1 MKVFLF
7 LLFTFF
13 LDITFNL
20 YININLLY
28 PMFTLSSLIILY
40 FLIKNKNNYLILS
53 IILGFIY
60 DLIYSSNFI
69 NTVLFFIISLII
81 KNIFNKNISII
92 KILFTFLIIIFIYDL
107 SLFLYVVIVNKYSY
121 SLNIF
126 LNKYLSSLII
136 NFIYIIIFCRKK
148 YYKKY

>member
-1 MKVFLF
+1 MIIL
-7 LLFTFF
+7 LTLFTFI

-20 YININLLY
+20 YINIKLLY
-28 PMFTLSSLIILY
+28 PMFTISFLIILY
-40 FLIKNKNNYLILS
+40 FLIKNKNNYLLYS
-53 IILGFIY
+53 IVLGFIY
-60 DLIYSSNFI
+60 DLIYSNIFI
-69 NTVLFFIISLII
+69 NTILFLIISLII
-81 KNIFNKNISII
+81 KNIFNKNISIY
-92 KILFTFLIIIFIYDL
+92 KIIFALLTIIFIYDL
-107 SLFLYVVIVNKYSY
+107 SLFLYVVIVNKYLY

>member
-20 YININLLY
+20 YINIKLLY
-28 PMFTLSSLIILY
+28 PMFTISFLIILY

-60 DLIYSSNFI
+60 DLIYSSVFI

>member
-60 DLIYSSNFI
+60 DLIYSSTFI

-92 KILFTFLIIIFIYDL
+92 KILFTLLTIIFIYDL

>member
-28 PMFTLSSLIILY
+28 PMFTLS
-40 FLIKNKNNYLILS
+40 
-53 IILGFIY
+53 
-60 DLIYSSNFI
+60 
-69 NTVLFFIISLII
+69 SLII

>member
-40 FLIKNKNNYLILS
+40 FLIKNKNNYNKE
-53 IILGFIY
+53 
-60 DLIYSSNFI
+60 D
-69 NTVLFFIISLII
+69 THKK
-81 KNIFNKNISII
+81 KNIPYRSDRYDDDFNWDSLYANYKEISA
-92 KILFTFLIIIFIYDL
+92 T
-107 SLFLYVVIVNKYSY
+107 SNV
-121 SLNIF
+121 
-126 LNKYLSSLII
+126 
-136 NFIYIIIFCRKK
+136 
-148 YYKKY
+148 

>member
-60 DLIYSSNFI
+60 DLIYSSTFI

-92 KILFTFLIIIFIYDL
+92 KILFTF
-107 SLFLYVVIVNKYSY
+107 SVQP
-121 SLNIF
+121 
-126 LNKYLSSLII
+126 YLSFS
-136 NFIYIIIFCRKK
+136 
-148 YYKKY
+148 

>member
-40 FLIKNKNNYLILS
+40 FLIKNKNNYNKEILEEALE
-53 IILGFIY
+53 IG
-60 DLIYSSNFI
+60 
-69 NTVLFFIISLII
+69 
-81 KNIFNKNISII
+81 
-92 KILFTFLIIIFIYDL
+92 
-107 SLFLYVVIVNKYSY
+107 
-121 SLNIF
+121 LNIIE
-126 LNKYLSSLII
+126 K
-136 NFIYIIIFCRKK
+136 
-148 YYKKY
+148 